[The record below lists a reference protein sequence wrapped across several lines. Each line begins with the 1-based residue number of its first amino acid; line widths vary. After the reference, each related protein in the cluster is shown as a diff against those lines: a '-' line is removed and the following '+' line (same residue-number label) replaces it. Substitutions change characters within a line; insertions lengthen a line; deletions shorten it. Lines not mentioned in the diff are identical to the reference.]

1 MGARVLVTFLAFSS
15 RTGAHRRWK
24 CSLTAYAAQS
34 YDWFGERGFCLIQHA
49 FAPQGGGRIEDA
61 MRRVTAAPRSWRV
74 GSIESR
80 PDLGSRSFSILL
92 QVADSCLFLKQ
103 KTYSEFVVRK
113 HAKTAQATRRFC
125 FRDNIWCFVTEEK
138 RHEYQ
143 GCERVKTAQPTRQFQ
158 KRSHF
163 DETHT
168 ACIFQKFK
176 NRVLFDKLQLLVRF
190 RSTPGGDFGEKVP
203 FW

>member
-1 MGARVLVTFLAFSS
+1 MTHRERRTALRLVQSTRVLDVV
-15 RTGAHRRWK
+15 
-24 CSLTAYAAQS
+24 
-34 YDWFGERGFCLIQHA
+34 QHA

-113 HAKTAQATRRFC
+113 HAKTAQPTRRFFSVC
-125 FRDNIWCFVTEEK
+125 VTEEK
-138 RHEYQ
+138 REEYKSRKRAGKQ
-143 GCERVKTAQPTRQFQ
+143 HNLLADFRKGTILMKPTRHVFTRNSKLVFCSKNFSYQYDLDRPQ
-158 KRSHF
+158 AATSAKRSHF
-163 DETHT
+163 
-168 ACIFQKFK
+168 
-176 NRVLFDKLQLLVRF
+176 
-190 RSTPGGDFGEKVP
+190 GDF
-203 FW
+203 

>member
-1 MGARVLVTFLAFSS
+1 
-15 RTGAHRRWK
+15 
-24 CSLTAYAAQS
+24 
-34 YDWFGERGFCLIQHA
+34 
-49 FAPQGGGRIEDA
+49 

-168 ACIFQKFK
+168 ACISGNSKILLFSK
-176 NRVLFDKLQLLVRF
+176 NLTRHYDFNRPWHAHTPLRGRRGRPGVGFLEAQRRPQSKNTKQGECVSLRISRF
-190 RSTPGGDFGEKVP
+190 P
-203 FW
+203 

>member
-1 MGARVLVTFLAFSS
+1 
-15 RTGAHRRWK
+15 
-24 CSLTAYAAQS
+24 
-34 YDWFGERGFCLIQHA
+34 
-49 FAPQGGGRIEDA
+49 

-113 HAKTAQATRRFC
+113 HAKTAQPTRRFFSVC
-125 FRDNIWCFVTEEK
+125 VTEEK
-138 RHEYQ
+138 REEYKSRKR
-143 GCERVKTAQPTRQFQ
+143 GKTAQPTRRFQ
-158 KRSHF
+158 KRDHF

-168 ACIFQKFK
+168 ACIFQEFK
-176 NRVLFDKLQLLVRF
+176 NRVLIEKLQLPKGF
-190 RSTPGGDFGEKVP
+190 RSTPGGDFGEKVS